1 MDEQELKERMLRE
14 SGEFRRIHA
23 EHQGY
28 EQELAEIKLRNFLTE
43 AEKLREKELKKKKL
57 LLKDEMYRMMADFR
71 KSV

>member
-14 SGEFRRIHA
+14 SGEFRKIYE